1 MNKFFNLAAAA
12 AVAALSLSAQA
23 QSPQPMGSGEA
34 APTRATLE
42 ASFKQA
48 DTDSDTRLSKTEI
61 GSMKGW
67 SEKLAAADTDK
78 DGFISMVEFMAA
90 HGTK

>member
-1 MNKFFNLAAAA
+1 MNKFSTLAAAA

-34 APTRATLE
+34 APSRSTLE

-48 DTDSDTRLSKTEI
+48 DTDSDTKLSKTEI
-61 GSMKGW
+61 GAMKG
-67 SEKLAAADTDK
+67 
-78 DGFISMVEFMAA
+78 
-90 HGTK
+90 